1 MWAEAGKA
9 IAKFSEGV
17 VTALDT
23 RGYPVSVRLLS
34 LPYDA
39 SNGELPVSFPDAL
52 DVALGPANLLCHS
65 HDDKLWN
72 MKMISVKGRVERRDG
87 RWVFATT
94 AYQPE
99 SQLAM
104 IKRIR
109 KSAQAYLDKRGLPAP
124 VVDFAA
130 VTKLWARAKLVKDP

>member
-1 MWAEAGKA
+1 MWAEAAKA

-34 LPYDA
+34 LPYNGA
-39 SNGELPVSFPDAL
+39 NGELPVSFPEAL
-52 DVALGPANLLCHS
+52 DVAPGPANLLCHF

-72 MKMISVKGRVERRDG
+72 MRAVSVKGRVEARAG
-87 RWVFATT
+87 RWVFVTT

-99 SQLAM
+99 STLAM
-104 IKRIR
+104 IKRMR
-109 KSAQAYLDKRGLPAP
+109 RSGETYLEKRGLPPP
-124 VVDFAA
+124 VIDFDA
-130 VTKLWARAKLVKDP
+130 VKRLWVRAKQVQDP